1 MNRQR
6 LLAVIKKE
14 ILQIRRDR
22 ASLAIA
28 FALPLM
34 MLILFGYA
42 VTTDVEHISLVVM
55 DLDKTRES
63 RSLADVF
70 RESGY
75 FNTDFYVTG
84 YTEMKTLIDGGEASA
99 SLVIPRGYATSLS
112 RGEEAQIQFFV
123 DGSDP
128 LVARTALNTA
138 QILAQVQ
145 SMRLKNDAAAKAG
158 LAGKIK
164 VGVDFRPG
172 VWYNPEMKS
181 VKFNIPGL
189 IGLIMQ
195 NITVML
201 TAFALVRERER
212 GTLEQLIVTPVKP
225 AELIVGKLVPYIMIA
240 LVDVTAVLLVGIFW
254 FNVPVAGSIPL
265 LMAISF
271 LFLLGAL
278 GIGLFISTVAKT
290 QLQAMQMTMA
300 LILPSVLLSGFMF
313 PRDAMPMIIQWIGY
327 AFPITYFLEIL
338 RGIILKGVD
347 LEYLWRQTLILAIFG
362 VGILAL
368 ASLRFRKKLD

>member
-1 MNRQR
+1 MNKKR
-6 LLAVIKKE
+6 LLAIIKKE
-14 ILQIRRDR
+14 VLQIKRDR
-22 ASLAIA
+22 PSLAIA
-28 FALPLM
+28 FALPLL

-55 DLDKTRES
+55 DQDKTRES
-63 RSLADVF
+63 RNLVDVF

-75 FNTDFYVTG
+75 FNPDFYVNG
-84 YTEMKTLIDGGEASA
+84 YGGMEGLIDGGKASA
-99 SLVIPRGYATSLS
+99 GLVIPRGYAETLS
-112 RGEEAQIQFFV
+112 RGEQAQLQFFV

-138 QILAQVQ
+138 RILAQVQ
-145 SMRLKNDAAAKAG
+145 SVRLKNETALKAG
-158 LAGKIK
+158 LGEMIE

-195 NITVML
+195 NITMML

-212 GTLEQLIVTPVKP
+212 GTMEQLIVTPVKP
-225 AELIVGKLVPYIMIA
+225 AELIIGKLVPYIFIA
-240 LVDVTAVLLVGIFW
+240 LFDVTVILLVGVFW
-254 FNVPVAGSIPL
+254 FKVPVSGSVLL
-265 LMAISF
+265 LMSISF

-290 QLQAMQMTMA
+290 QLQAMQVTMA

-313 PRDAMPMIIQWIGY
+313 PRDAMPVIIQWIGY
-327 AFPITYFLEIL
+327 VFPITYFLEVL
-338 RGIILKGVD
+338 RGIMLKGIG
-347 LEYLWRQTLILAIFG
+347 LEYLWQQTLILALFG
-362 VGILAL
+362 IGILTL
-368 ASLRFRKKLD
+368 AALRFKKKID